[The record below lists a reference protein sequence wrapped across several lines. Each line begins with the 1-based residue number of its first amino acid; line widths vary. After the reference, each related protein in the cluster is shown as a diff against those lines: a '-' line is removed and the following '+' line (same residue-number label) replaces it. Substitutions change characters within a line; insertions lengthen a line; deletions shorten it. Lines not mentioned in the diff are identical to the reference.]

1 MPPQPMW
8 QGIVARKRAE
18 RDAKIPSEWRLAES
32 LLSEWRLAGSLP
44 SGARPSVTR
53 PIDFLPRCGILTEHD
68 LAITAPD
75 ATELLAR
82 ISAGKVTAED
92 VVRSFCKRAAV
103 AHQLTNC
110 LTEIMFSE
118 AIERAKWLDSEFKN
132 GNKPVGPLHGLP
144 ISVKD
149 QFYIKGY
156 DSSIGITA
164 LCFNPAKSTS
174 QAVQMLLNAGCVII
188 AKTTVPQTVLTADTD
203 SIVFGRTA
211 NPHNAEFGAGG
222 SSGGE
227 GALMAMGGSALGL
240 GTDAAGSVRMPAA
253 VCGVVGYKPSA
264 YRIPI
269 DGQRILGKGIMGTT
283 SLGPPGVSGF
293 LARSV
298 RDARLAARVMAE
310 AQPWNDSPFIYPHPW
325 MQIPSPDKPRIGV
338 WLTTGV
344 VHLHPPVARGLRLAH
359 DRLKR
364 AGYEVIELAPPPF
377 EKASEIHFKMGE
389 FMDVSHMRKLLESE
403 PHTNIVQAM
412 GNMTPKGM
420 QPELSVEYLHELNF
434 QIARIAMQMK
444 RYWLHDGKP
453 LDGILFV
460 NAPHTAVPFDKY
472 LWVAFTGIINV
483 VDWTSIA
490 IPLNENADKNIDVA
504 MPLEDCYNDL
514 DLSIQK
520 LYDAEKFHGLPLS
533 VQLIGQRFEDEKLL
547 ALAEEITPVI
557 TQRGQSKL

>member
-1 MPPQPMW
+1 MSQPTW
-8 QGIVARKRAE
+8 QDITARKRAE
-18 RDAKIPSEWRLAES
+18 RDAKIPSEWRLTES
-32 LLSEWRLAGSLP
+32 LPPG
-44 SGARPSVTR
+44 TR

-68 LAITAPD
+68 LAITNPARD
-75 ATELLAR
+75 ATDLLAQL
-82 ISAGKVTAED
+82 STGKVTAED

-103 AHQLTNC
+103 AQQLTNC

-118 AIERAKWLDSEFKN
+118 AIERAKRLDSEFKKN
-132 GNKPVGPLHGLP
+132 GSKPVGPLHGLP

-156 DSSIGITA
+156 DSCIGITG
-164 LCFNPAKSTS
+164 LCFKPAKSTS
-174 QAVQMLLNAGCVII
+174 QAVQMLLEAGCVII

-203 SIVFGRTA
+203 SIVFGRTV
-211 NPHNAEFGAGG
+211 NPYNAEFGAGG

-227 GALMAMGGSALGL
+227 GALIAMGGSALGL

-253 VCGVVGYKPSA
+253 MCGVVGYKPSA
-264 YRIPI
+264 YRIPV

-283 SLGPPGVSGF
+283 SLGPPGVSGL

-298 RDARLAARVMAE
+298 RDTRLAARVMAE

-325 MQIPSPDKPRIGV
+325 MQIPSPNKPRIGV
-338 WLTTGV
+338 WLTTDV

-364 AGYEVIELAPPPF
+364 AGYEVVELAPPPF
-377 EKASEIHFKMGE
+377 EKASEIHFRMGE

-403 PHTNIVQAM
+403 PKTKIVEAM
-412 GNMTPKGM
+412 DNMTPKGT
-420 QPELSVEYLHELNF
+420 QPELTVKYLHELNF

-444 RYWLHDGKP
+444 RYWRHDGKP

-490 IPLNENADKNIDVA
+490 IPLNEKADKNIDVA

-520 LYDAEKFHGLPLS
+520 LYDPEKFHGLPLS

-547 ALAEEITPVI
+547 ALADEITPVI